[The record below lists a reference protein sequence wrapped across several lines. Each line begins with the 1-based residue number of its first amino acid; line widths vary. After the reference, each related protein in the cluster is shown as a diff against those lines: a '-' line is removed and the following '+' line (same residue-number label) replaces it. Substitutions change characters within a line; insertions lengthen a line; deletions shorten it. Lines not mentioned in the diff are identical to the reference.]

1 MIIMMDNKKKTG
13 CKVKNA
19 TLQNAK
25 QSLPGQQMGLYGDD
39 GKQDVKDMVKKM
51 NPDSNSLNSRG

>member
-1 MIIMMDNKKKTG
+1 MDNEKKTS
-13 CKVKNA
+13 CKVQSVA
-19 TLQNAK
+19 LQNAGH
-25 QSLPGQQMGLYGDD
+25 SLPGQQMGLYGDD

>member
-1 MIIMMDNKKKTG
+1 MDNEKKTS
-13 CKVKNA
+13 CKVQSVA
-19 TLQNAK
+19 LQNAGH
-25 QSLPGQQMGLYGDD
+25 SLSGQQMGLYGDD